1 MQSSVE
7 QFNNLVNE
15 LEVSKNKDA
24 INSNTMG
31 IIFCGEHFDSIP
43 RNLLEDNLITPMD
56 KYAWQR
62 MYIEMQKNN
71 GKFFPTYDV
80 LQEIWGTM
88 GTKLSRKTVRA
99 ILARLV
105 LRGWMSCKMVRNPE
119 TGVVSGNVYL
129 LHNNVLPINQ
139 ILTVSG
145 DTFIKTLFQALTS
158 TTLGNTTNYLALSIM
173 KDYIN
178 SRTNKSIS
186 SQSSYKNIEHYI
198 NLLDKKV
205 DELNLSSNFEL
216 CKKQL
221 DSKMELRKNKLDSK
235 MELRKNKLDSKN
247 ELRKINKVPNRNL
260 DIKSISYDN
269 SFSTSTS
276 NSNNINTSTC
286 TSNKCDELTIPDSL
300 ISQLNEKNILDIQRA
315 ILKHKISYITA
326 NIVLQ
331 DIANTME
338 GRCIKNITGY
348 IVATIKKAANGE
360 YNYNFNT
367 TTYGAFNGGENTTI
381 EKLKVSEE
389 KINVIFSNI
398 RTMLKH

>member
-15 LEVSKNKDA
+15 LEVSKSKD
-24 INSNTMG
+24 NSNTMG

-129 LHNNVLPINQ
+129 LHNNLLPLNQ

-158 TTLGNTTNYLALSIM
+158 ATLGNTTNYLALSIM

-235 MELRKNKLDSKN
+235 N

-286 TSNKCDELTIPDSL
+286 TSSKNKCDELTIPDSL

-315 ILKHKISYITA
+315 ILKHEISYITA

-360 YNYNFNT
+360 YNFNT
-367 TTYGAFNGGENTTI
+367 TTYGAFNGGENTNV

>member
-15 LEVSKNKDA
+15 LEVSKSKD
-24 INSNTMG
+24 NSNTMG

-129 LHNNVLPINQ
+129 LHNNLLPLNQ

-158 TTLGNTTNYLALSIM
+158 ATLGNTTNYLALSIM

-235 MELRKNKLDSKN
+235 N

-269 SFSTSTS
+269 SFSTS

-286 TSNKCDELTIPDSL
+286 TSSKNKCDELTIPDSL

-315 ILKHKISYITA
+315 ILKHEISYITA

-360 YNYNFNT
+360 YNFNT
-367 TTYGAFNGGENTTI
+367 TTYGAFNGGENTNV